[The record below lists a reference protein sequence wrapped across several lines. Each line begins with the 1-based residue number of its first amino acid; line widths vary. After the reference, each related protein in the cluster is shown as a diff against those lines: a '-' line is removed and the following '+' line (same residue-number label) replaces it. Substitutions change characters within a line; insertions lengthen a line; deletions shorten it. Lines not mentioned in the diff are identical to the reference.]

1 MFIVKKSYVNGGLPV
16 FDIDILI
23 YFEKTQNYLNFMI
36 IFFLLHGDF
45 CFVVVCK
52 KQALMFEG
60 WLSVKTVVLW
70 NKNTKQII
78 GNFNQ

>member
-1 MFIVKKSYVNGGLPV
+1 
-16 FDIDILI
+16 
-23 YFEKTQNYLNFMI
+23 MI

-45 CFVVVCK
+45 CFVVVWK

-78 GNFNQ
+78 GNFKQ